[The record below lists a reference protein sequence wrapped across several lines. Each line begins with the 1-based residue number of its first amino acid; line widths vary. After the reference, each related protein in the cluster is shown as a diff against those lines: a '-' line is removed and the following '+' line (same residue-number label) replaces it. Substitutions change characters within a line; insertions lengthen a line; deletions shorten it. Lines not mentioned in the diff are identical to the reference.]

1 MHIVIIINLN
11 LFYMQ
16 ISFFED
22 SLCKHFKPLTLTRPV
37 WDLRIGVL
45 TILKK
50 WKKNLKPDLIHW
62 QCDDHIQQVF
72 TPPEIPKKS
81 YRYYINSRFLP
92 SKLLLD
98 SIKNMSEGESLFYED
113 TLVAQYS
120 NTNLDLDPKN
130 RTVLP
135 YKPIFIEY
143 FWDML
148 QLNGSEISS
157 DIALFKIAS
166 KSKGAIDDTII
177 TGKDNMYISDSA
189 TIEPGVILMA
199 DKGPIFI
206 GDDAT
211 IEAGAIIK
219 GPAAVCRGATVKMTS
234 RIYDSTTIGP
244 VCKIGGEVSRSIF
257 HSYTNKAH
265 DGFVGNSILGQW
277 CNMGADSN
285 TSNLKNNY
293 GFVRIQDWE
302 TREPYRVGFQFFG
315 TVMGDHSKTSINCML
330 STGTT
335 CGVSSNIFNAGFPPK
350 YIPSF
355 TWMDGDKNPEFRFK
369 KALEVMKAM
378 MARRHVE
385 VTPEYEK
392 MMRYLY
398 DCRTD

>member
-1 MHIVIIINLN
+1 
-11 LFYMQ
+11 MQ

-22 SLCKHFKPLTLTRPV
+22 SFCKHFKPLTLTRPV
-37 WDLRIGVL
+37 WDLRVGVL

-50 WKKNLKPDLIHW
+50 WKKTLKPELIHW
-62 QCDDHIQQVF
+62 ETAAHIQQVF
-72 TPPEIPKKS
+72 TPPTLEN
-81 YRYYINSRFLP
+81 NSPRFYLNARFLP
-92 SKLLLD
+92 CDKLIAA
-98 SIKNMSEGESLFYED
+98 IKNMADGDSLFYED

-120 NTNLDLDPKN
+120 TKAIDLNPTNNIKLDF
-130 RTVLP
+130 
-135 YKPIFIEY
+135 KPIFIEY
-143 FWDML
+143 LWDML
-148 QLNGSEISS
+148 KLNSDQISY
-157 DIALFKIAS
+157 DIALFRISS
-166 KSKGAIDDTII
+166 KSKGAIADTII
-177 TGKDNMYISDSA
+177 TNKENMYISDSA

-219 GPAAVCRGATVKMTS
+219 GPAAVCRGATVKMTA

-244 VCKIGGEVSRSIF
+244 VCKIGGEVSHSIF
-257 HSYTNKAH
+257 HSYTNKSH
-265 DGFVGNSILGQW
+265 DGFVGNSIFGQW

-302 TREPYRVGFQFFG
+302 TRKPYRVGFQFFG

-330 STGTT
+330 GTGTT

-355 TWMDGDKNPEFRFK
+355 TWMDGEKNPGFRFE

-378 MARRHVE
+378 MARRHIE
-385 VTPEYEK
+385 LTPEYES
-392 MMRYLY
+392 MVRYIY
-398 DCRTD
+398 DHRNN